1 MTART
6 ILETE
11 PAYAAVDRS
20 PADGCGGKRVMR
32 CVNCGNEIPGKMRFC
47 PVCGT
52 PADAKA
58 PYEDSYDDGYGERY
72 DPGYD
77 DRMESDGIHVCGNC
91 GSPLEY
97 GDAFCCVCGTP
108 VHWDDSGEGTDVNPG
123 SAEPEKWR
131 PAEDDEPTSVIEHG
145 KEYPGMEIMPD
156 PDYDDAGEDGT
167 YSFAD
172 RGYEREPAWD
182 DDRSVVRY
190 EREPDRYE
198 ARRADRYERG
208 RRYDA
213 EAERIPAAGDFAPA
227 RTPAV
232 DPRVSAEPA
241 KLKGALAGGHISS
254 ASAADVDD
262 GEFFSAPGDF
272 E

>member
-1 MTART
+1 
-6 ILETE
+6 
-11 PAYAAVDRS
+11 
-20 PADGCGGKRVMR
+20 MR

-131 PAEDDEPTSVIEHG
+131 PAEDMMRKRNEFLPQ
-145 KEYPGMEIMPD
+145 EILL
-156 PDYDDAGEDGT
+156 
-167 YSFAD
+167 
-172 RGYEREPAWD
+172 RE
-182 DDRSVVRY
+182 
-190 EREPDRYE
+190 
-198 ARRADRYERG
+198 
-208 RRYDA
+208 
-213 EAERIPAAGDFAPA
+213 
-227 RTPAV
+227 
-232 DPRVSAEPA
+232 
-241 KLKGALAGGHISS
+241 GHPQSIQ
-254 ASAADVDD
+254 
-262 GEFFSAPGDF
+262 GSAPNRQN
-272 E
+272 

>member
-20 PADGCGGKRVMR
+20 TADGCGGKRVMR

-58 PYEDSYDDGYGERY
+58 PYEDSYDDGYGERD

-77 DRMESDGIHVCGNC
+77 DRMESDGIHGCGNC

-167 YSFAD
+167 YSLAD